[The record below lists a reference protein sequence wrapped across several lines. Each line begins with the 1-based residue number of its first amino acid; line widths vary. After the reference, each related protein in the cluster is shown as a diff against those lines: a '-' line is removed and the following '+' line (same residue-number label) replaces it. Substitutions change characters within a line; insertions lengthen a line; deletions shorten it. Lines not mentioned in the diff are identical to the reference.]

1 MKGYK
6 AFRKG
11 MICAPDKQRIKQYAE
26 NTVYEED
33 SAEVCKKG
41 MHFCKDPLA
50 VLDYYPLVDENG
62 EMSEFA
68 EVEALDECT
77 TDDGQKY
84 CTKKLKVGAKLGF
97 PALVQASVNFEFE
110 KSTNS
115 EKDEKTSSKSN
126 GAQIGSSGDWA
137 QIGSSGDRAQIGS
150 SGDWARIG
158 SSGYGAR
165 IGSSGDSAQIG
176 SSGDWAQ
183 IGSSGDSARIGSSGD
198 WARIGSSG
206 YGARIGSS
214 GDRARIGSSG
224 YSARIGSSGYGARI
238 GSSGYSARIG
248 SSGDRAQITSSGKHS
263 VICCAGN
270 NSIVKAKIGSWITL
284 SEWKFSDEE
293 NTYIPICVKTEYVD
307 GEKIKADVFY
317 KLVNGKFEEVTV

>member
-11 MICAPDKQRIKQYAE
+11 MVCAPDKQHVKQYAE
-26 NTVYEED
+26 NTVFEED

-62 EMSEFA
+62 EMTEFA
-68 EVEALDECT
+68 KVEALDECI

-84 CTKKLKVGAKLGF
+84 CTKKLKVGAKLSF
-97 PALVQASVNFEFE
+97 PALVQASVDFEFE
-110 KSTNS
+110 KSTKTNT
-115 EKDEKTSSKSN
+115 KMKDDDEKISSKSN
-126 GAQIGSSGDWA
+126 WAQIGSSGDWARIGSSGDWAQIGSSGSSAQIGSSGDRAQIGSSGDRARIGSSGDWAQIGSSGDWA
-137 QIGSSGDRAQIGS
+137 QIGSSGDRA
-150 SGDWARIG
+150 RI
-158 SSGYGAR
+158 A
-165 IGSSGDSAQIG
+165 
-176 SSGDWAQ
+176 
-183 IGSSGDSARIGSSGD
+183 
-198 WARIGSSG
+198 
-206 YGARIGSS
+206 
-214 GDRARIGSSG
+214 
-224 YSARIGSSGYGARI
+224 
-238 GSSGYSARIG
+238 
-248 SSGDRAQITSSGKHS
+248 SSGKHS

-293 NTYIPICVKTEYVD
+293 NAYIPICVKTEYVD

-317 KLVNGKFEEVTV
+317 KLVNGKFEEVTAK